1 MLTARRRTAEA
12 AAAPGGA
19 LPPAARDGSGS
30 GPAHDPSALGRLPRE
45 VVEATPAP

>member
-19 LPPAARDGSGS
+19 LPRAARGGVDGGRARDSS
-30 GPAHDPSALGRLPRE
+30 VLGRLPRE
-45 VVEATPAP
+45 AVEAALAP